1 MDAVNRRSRADGARD
16 ERGFSLIEVLVAMLV
31 LTAGL
36 LPLAGLF
43 AAGVQQMG
51 ASTPMMLAREKAR
64 EAIESV
70 HAARDTG
77 TASWESIRNQADGG
91 VFLDD
96 AIAIKNPGPDGLV
109 NTEDDLKEADQL
121 PANMYEREIDILPL
135 NIDGTAT
142 VNQNL
147 REIRVIVRYR
157 LNQVWRTY
165 TLVTYISSYS

>member
-1 MDAVNRRSRADGARD
+1 MEAVTRATQEVSARD
-16 ERGFSLIEVLVAMLV
+16 ERGFSLVEVLVAMLI

-51 ASTPMMLAREKAR
+51 ASTPMMIAREKAR

-77 TASWESIRNQADGG
+77 NFTWDTIRNEADGG
-91 VFLDD
+91 VFLDAAT
-96 AIAIKNPGPDGLV
+96 AIRTPGPDGLV
-109 NTEDDLKEADQL
+109 NTDDDGAAQWPDTL
-121 PANMYEREIDILPL
+121 YTREIDISTL
-135 NIDGTAT
+135 NIDGTT
-142 VNQNL
+142 TPDPNL
-147 REIRVIVRYR
+147 REVRVIVRYR
-157 LNQVWRTY
+157 VNQAWRTY